1 MCGIIGIN
9 WKDEESVRYALGL
22 FKYRGP
28 DASGVFCDEEI
39 TLGHNRLSIIDVDA
53 RANQPMWDEAGEIA
67 IVFNGE
73 IYNFKELQKELSGK
87 YHFRTESDTEALL
100 YAYREYG
107 EDLGSYLR
115 GMFAFAIYDKNKS
128 RLCLFRDH
136 MGIKPLY
143 YAYKNGFLSFSS
155 ELKGLTSLFSV
166 QGVGLEPDPGA
177 L

>member
-100 YAYREYG
+100 C
-107 EDLGSYLR
+107 
-115 GMFAFAIYDKNKS
+115 IS
-128 RLCLFRDH
+128 RIW
-136 MGIKPLY
+136 GGPGK
-143 YAYKNGFLSFSS
+143 LSSRHVCVCN
-155 ELKGLTSLFSV
+155 L
-166 QGVGLEPDPGA
+166 
-177 L
+177 